1 MGDAVEES
9 IKWLDANQEKEKE
22 EYEATQKELEG
33 VCNPIMQK
41 MYAGAG
47 GAGGMPGG
55 MPGGIQ
61 VVCQVVCQAV
71 CQVVCQAACQAVQ
84 AQHRTPMTKGPRS
97 KKSTNSPA
105 SKLNR
110 PRPLVVVNSI
120 FYFLQEVMKHVLI
133 CFYF

>member
-1 MGDAVEES
+1 MGKNMRPSKRNWKVC
-9 IKWLDANQEKEKE
+9 
-22 EYEATQKELEG
+22 ATQSCKR
-33 VCNPIMQK
+33 C
-41 MYAGAG
+41 
-47 GAGGMPGG
+47 MPVLVAQAAC
-55 MPGGIQ
+55 Q
-61 VVCQVVCQAV
+61 VVCQAVCQAV

-120 FYFLQEVMKHVLI
+120 FYFLQEVMKQV
-133 CFYF
+133 